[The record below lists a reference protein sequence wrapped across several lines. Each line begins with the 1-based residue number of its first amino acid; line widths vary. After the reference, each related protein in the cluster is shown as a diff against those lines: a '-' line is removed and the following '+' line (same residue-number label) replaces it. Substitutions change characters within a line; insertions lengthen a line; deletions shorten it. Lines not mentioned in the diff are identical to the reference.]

1 MNSFIATSRM
11 ISVSELMTLL
21 AMINP
26 TYKIVA
32 KNVDKLVV
40 IDDIGTTVG
49 QIDFY
54 TKRYERFYYDK

>member
-1 MNSFIATSRM
+1 M